1 MTYGKSIVLNDSE
14 FGSSTL
20 SKPLHIVQSEAEIQ
34 FVEKLRA
41 GDQQAF
47 NQLVTRYSGD
57 IYGFLFRTMKDPEEA
72 KDITQETFLRAFK
85 AIAKFRGEASVKT
98 WLFRIA
104 INQSRNR
111 YRWWKRRKRDKTVS
125 LDSLVGAAERP
136 LSEIV
141 PSDSLNP
148 EDDAIR
154 KERAL
159 SLHEAIGKLPDH
171 FREAIVL
178 CDVQGFAYEEI
189 ASILEI
195 NLGTVKSRIS
205 RGRDQLRKT
214 LKDI

>member
-1 MTYGKSIVLNDSE
+1 MTYGKSIVLNDKE
-14 FGSSTL
+14 FSGPAVADKL
-20 SKPLHIVQSEAEIQ
+20 PVIQSDAEIQ
-34 FVEKLRA
+34 FVERLRA
-41 GDQQAF
+41 GDEQAF

-57 IYGFLFRTMKDPEEA
+57 IYGFLYRTMKDPEEA

-85 AIAKFRGEASVKT
+85 AIARFRGEASVKT

-111 YRWWKRRKRDKTVS
+111 FRWWKRRKREQTVS

-141 PSDSLNP
+141 PCDSINP

-154 KERAL
+154 KERAI
-159 SLHEAIGKLPDH
+159 SLHLAISELPDH
-171 FREAIVL
+171 YREVIVL
-178 CDVQGFAYEEI
+178 CDIQGFAYEEI
-189 ASILEI
+189 SSILEI

-205 RGRDQLRKT
+205 RGRDELRKI
-214 LKDI
+214 LKDV